1 MSANTVEASL
11 PPAVGCYRRRAASS
25 TRHHR
30 RLCPFLRAVAV
41 AATAASFAILDHPFI
56 SSAWCRASA
65 CLHPQAR
72 VQLLL
77 QQLPPPSAST
87 YCGSS
92 YFLLRMWLS
101 SALVASQQHVIA
113 PCGLLIFLV
122 RPAASSLVSSA
133 SPLPQYCPS
142 PLLLG
147 LRSPSLDFGITPFLI
162 KVWNLPLLILLITC
176 SFSCLLLFRF

>member
-1 MSANTVEASL
+1 VSANTVEASL

-30 RLCPFLRAVAV
+30 RLCPFLRAVPV
-41 AATAASFAILDHPFI
+41 AATAASVAILDHPFI
-56 SSAWCRASA
+56 SSAWCHASA

-72 VQLLL
+72 AQLLL

-101 SALVASQQHVIA
+101 SALVASRQPVIA
-113 PCGLLIFLV
+113 SLRPPHLPRPPRGLLTSVECLSL
-122 RPAASSLVSSA
+122 AAMPPISFAARAAQPVARFWDYSFPHQGMESA
-133 SPLPQYCPS
+133 PPNPPNHLLLLIPS
-142 PLLLG
+142 PL
-147 LRSPSLDFGITPFLI
+147 
-162 KVWNLPLLILLITC
+162 
-176 SFSCLLLFRF
+176 